1 MGTYKKVYFPKLRLT
16 EKVMAAGGITR
27 EDGIAAAVANVQSIS
42 AEGDAVMVASIQ
54 AIEKLVVKAGKME
67 TATLNEILVHADQVI
82 TLAGTFGY
90 DYLDRAT
97 RSLCDTIECLLAANM
112 SDLAPVAVHADAM
125 RLFAPKKGGPEG
137 AAAEGV
143 LAELARV
150 QAHYRGKADLKA

>member
-1 MGTYKKVYFPKLRLT
+1 MAVNKKIYFPKLRLT
-16 EKVMAAGGITR
+16 EKVMAAGGVTR
-27 EDGIAAAVANVQSIS
+27 DDAVAAAIQNVQSIS

-54 AIEKLVVKAGKME
+54 AIEKIVTGSGGKLD
-67 TATLNEILVHADQVI
+67 ALTLNEILVHADQVF

-97 RSLCDTIECLLAANM
+97 RSLCDTIDCLQMADLT
-112 SDLAPVAVHADAM
+112 DLAPVAVHADAM

-150 QAHYRGKADLKA
+150 QAYYRSKV